1 MVTRE
6 EIIAALEEEIGSWG
20 ADYVPDQVAVPARF
34 LKDILKLL
42 TEEDKSH
49 E

>member
-20 ADYVPDQVAVPARF
+20 KNRPRTVEVPAVF
-34 LKDILKLL
+34 LVDVLEMLRA
-42 TEEDKSH
+42 EGESD